1 MTPVNKAPFLDV
13 EALDRAF
20 ALDDATKTARNNLLA
35 DLTRVNSAEELWE
48 AYRAATMPAHA
59 SAVQLAETKRAI
71 FWAVSSM
78 AMLVADP
85 ERFTNIVKGVQEHA
99 LAELR
104 VRAGGGS

>member
-1 MTPVNKAPFLDV
+1 MTPVNNTPFLDV

-20 ALDDATKTARNNLLA
+20 ALDDATKTARNSLLA
-35 DLTRVNSAEELWE
+35 EVTSVTSAEELWE
-48 AYRAATMPAHA
+48 AYRRAAIPAHA
-59 SAVQLAETKRAI
+59 PAVQLAETKRAI

-78 AMLVADP
+78 AMLASDP
-85 ERFTNIVKGVQEHA
+85 QRYVNIVQGVQEHA